1 MSNIKLLAAQYAH
14 PTTKVRAMSP
24 LGGKKPSTRKG
35 TGHSVRVLNLLGY
48 MTK

>member
-1 MSNIKLLAAQYAH
+1 MTNVKLLAAQYAK
-14 PTTKVRAMSP
+14 PSYKVRAMSS
-24 LGGKKPSTRKG
+24 KKPSAKKG